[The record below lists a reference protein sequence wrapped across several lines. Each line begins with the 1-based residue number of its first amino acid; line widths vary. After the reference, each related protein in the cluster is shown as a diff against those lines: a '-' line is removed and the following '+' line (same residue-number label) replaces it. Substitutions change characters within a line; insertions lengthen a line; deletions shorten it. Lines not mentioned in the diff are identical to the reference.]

1 VNLELTSLD
10 PDLERTLRRAR
21 RAQVRMGD
29 NQRDPRVEQHEE
41 NRRNAEEEDEE
52 NEDARAG
59 NREHRRMYEL
69 DFTTALHELLNPTAV
84 STHSCIVLPP
94 TNATHYDLKP
104 HVIQMLPS
112 FYGLDHE
119 NPYSHV
125 KKFRSIT
132 VTTKF
137 QNFSEES
144 VNLRLFP
151 FSLHDRATEWL
162 DSLAPRSITSWKELL
177 KQFYH
182 RFYPMSRVNDA
193 RKEISSF
200 SQDEDEKFTECWT
213 RFKDM
218 LMKCPPHGY
227 EKWRLVQF
235 FYQGLSQT
243 NRSMI
248 ELMNGG
254 TFLNLTGDLAYKALE
269 KIAANTQNWDFSSC
283 RDKSARKDKKGGI
296 LELKC
301 EQELTQRMDAI
312 VKRLDEM
319 SVGKPVNAVNT
330 LPVES
335 CSVCASPMHL
345 AQNCPSMTVFEMEQ
359 VNAFNSFQKPSNG
372 PYSETYNPGWRNHP
386 NFSWK
391 QNQPNTNQGG
401 APHYPPGFSSY
412 PNQGRLAQPASS
424 SYQVPNQAPA
434 SSNQSLEDTMRDFMK
449 MTGQSIS
456 DIRQSTMVNTQAI
469 SKLEMQMGQ
478 LVNHLGER
486 DKGKLPSQAV
496 NNPKACGN
504 SSNQEHV
511 QAIVTLRSGKK
522 VDNKVVNPEEAE
534 EEEQKEKEEEKEEEG
549 DNQKEADAEPSIVTQ
564 DIKYPPRALVP
575 KAPYPE
581 RLQAPKNGGKLEDI
595 LEVFKQVQIN
605 IPFLDAIQQIPSY
618 AKFLKDLVT
627 VKRKTNVPKKAFMTE
642 QVSAILQCKLHLK
655 YKDPG
660 CPTITCMIGVS
671 QIERALLDLG
681 ASVNLLPYSVYLQL
695 GLGEL
700 KPTTM
705 TLQLADRSVKVPRGK
720 VEDVLIKVDKFY
732 FPVDFIVLD
741 TEPVQMV
748 GTEIPV
754 ILGRPFLA
762 TANALINCR
771 SGVMKISF
779 GNMTVELNIFHVRK
793 QPLNYDQ
800 MNQVCLIEEIME
812 EVVEESSIEDP
823 LEACLAQFG
832 EDLDMDKLMEQ
843 ADALLETTLLENKE
857 KKETVVPDSQKKE
870 LKPLPDNLK
879 YKFLGPAES
888 LPVIIASDLTDAQE
902 EKLIEVLREHKE
914 AIGWTIE
921 DIKGISPSLVMH
933 KIHLEEDSKPSREP
947 QRRLN
952 PAMQE
957 VVRAEVIKLLDAGI
971 IYPISDSKWVSP
983 IHVVPKKAGLTVVTN
998 KDNELVPT
1006 RIQSGWRVCIDYR
1019 KLNIATRKDH
1029 FPLPFIDQMVE
1040 HLAGHEYYCFLDGYS
1055 GYNQI
1060 PVDPEDQEKTTFTCP
1075 FGTFAYRR
1083 MPFGLCNAPAT
1094 FQRCMISI
1102 FSDMVERIMEIFMDD
1117 FSVFES
1123 SFQECLDRLTLVL
1136 VRCKEKNLVLNWEK
1150 CHFMVKQGIVL
1161 GHIIS
1166 QRGIEVDKAK
1176 VDDQC
1181 QIVYI

>member
-1 VNLELTSLD
+1 
-10 PDLERTLRRAR
+10 
-21 RAQVRMGD
+21 
-29 NQRDPRVEQHEE
+29 
-41 NRRNAEEEDEE
+41 
-52 NEDARAG
+52 
-59 NREHRRMYEL
+59 
-69 DFTTALHELLNPTAV
+69 
-84 STHSCIVLPP
+84 
-94 TNATHYDLKP
+94 
-104 HVIQMLPS
+104 
-112 FYGLDHE
+112 
-119 NPYSHV
+119 
-125 KKFRSIT
+125 
-132 VTTKF
+132 
-137 QNFSEES
+137 
-144 VNLRLFP
+144 
-151 FSLHDRATEWL
+151 
-162 DSLAPRSITSWKELL
+162 
-177 KQFYH
+177 
-182 RFYPMSRVNDA
+182 
-193 RKEISSF
+193 
-200 SQDEDEKFTECWT
+200 
-213 RFKDM
+213 
-218 LMKCPPHGY
+218 
-227 EKWRLVQF
+227 
-235 FYQGLSQT
+235 
-243 NRSMI
+243 
-248 ELMNGG
+248 
-254 TFLNLTGDLAYKALE
+254 
-269 KIAANTQNWDFSSC
+269 
-283 RDKSARKDKKGGI
+283 
-296 LELKC
+296 LKC

-312 VKRLDEM
+312 VRRLDEM
-319 SVGKPVNAVNT
+319 SVGKPVNALNT

-359 VNAFNSFQKPSNG
+359 VNAFNSFQKPSSG

-401 APHYPPGFSSY
+401 APHYPPGFSY

-424 SYQVPNQAPA
+424 SYQIPNQAPA
-434 SSNQSLEDTMRDFMK
+434 SSNQSLEDTMRNFMK

-478 LVNHLGER
+478 LASHLGER

-564 DIKYPPRALVP
+564 DIKDPPRALVP

-581 RLQAPKNGGKLEDI
+581 RLQAPKKGGKLEDI

-642 QVSAILQCKLHLK
+642 QVSAILQCKLPLK

-705 TLQLADRSVKVPRGK
+705 TLQLADRSVKVPRGI

-793 QPLNYDQ
+793 QPLDYDQ

-870 LKPLPDNLK
+870 LKPLPNNLK

-983 IHVVPKKAGLTVVTN
+983 IHVVPKKAGITVVTN

-1019 KLNIATRKDH
+1019 KLNAATRKDH

-1040 HLAGHEYYCFLDGYS
+1040 RLAGHEYYCFLDGYS

-1117 FSVFES
+1117 FSVFGS

-1161 GHIIS
+1161 GHVIS
-1166 QRGIEVDKAK
+1166 
-1176 VDDQC
+1176 
-1181 QIVYI
+1181 